1 MNLFAKVVTGI
12 FGKKSD
18 RDLKE
23 LLPRVQKINTLYDEF
38 KNLNGEELKKRF
50 NSIRQNLQEKL
61 DIERKTLLDKNFE
74 SNDINESLQKFE
86 NQYLDEHLYEVFAI
100 IKSACKQLM
109 GTEYNVMG
117 QKMKWEMIPFNV
129 QLLGGIVLHEGK
141 ISEMKTGEGKTLV
154 ATMPIILNAITG
166 KGVHVITVNDYLAE
180 RDSQWMSLI
189 YNYLGLSVGCIL
201 NQMNNTERKMMYE
214 KDITYGTNSQFGFDY
229 LRDNMCIKP
238 DEQVQKNH
246 FFAIV
251 DEVDSVLIDEAR
263 TPLIISG
270 NVDAPSNQ
278 QYTKWRNSIK
288 TIISKQTQL
297 VNKLVSQAEEI
308 LDKDEHEAGI
318 KLLMASRGAPKNKR
332 LMKVFQK
339 QGTQQLVHKI
349 ESEFIRDKKMNEID
363 EELYFSIDERAHV
376 IDLSEKGR
384 SFLSPDDPENFVIP
398 DIGEIYHDIENT
410 SGLTKNQ
417 ILSKKEE
424 AQVLHSE
431 RSDRIHSINQ
441 LLRAYSLYEKDV
453 EYIVQDGKV
462 LIVDEHT
469 GRVLHGRRFS
479 DGLHQALESKEQVS
493 IEKETQTMAT
503 ITIQNYFRMYEKL
516 SGMTGTAITE
526 SHEFMEIYKLDVVE
540 IPTNKTILRK
550 DNNDLVYRTKREKY
564 NAVIEKLKKLFQ
576 KGQPVLV
583 GTTSVEES
591 ETLSRMLRRSKI
603 PHNVL
608 NAKQHQSEADIVR
621 RAGQKSAITIS
632 TNMAGR
638 GTDIKLGDGIKDLG
652 GLLILG
658 TGRHESRRIDL
669 QLRGRAGRQ
678 GDPGESTFF
687 LSLEDDLMR
696 LFGSDRI
703 AKVMDRMGIEEGEV
717 ISHAM
722 VTKSIERAQQKVEG
736 RNFGIRKHLLEYDD
750 VMNQQREIVY
760 DRRTYALKGKN
771 INYVIKEILLE
782 YLESILSDCFDGNSI
797 SDQGLEDFENELL
810 SVTSVKVIID
820 EKHKNIEVLKDEISK
835 QINEILEYKK
845 SSIEPSVF
853 DEFQKWVLLRTTD
866 EKWREHLYAM
876 DRLREGIGLRAYGQ
890 KNPLIEYK
898 KEGFGMFT
906 DMMFDT
912 NREIIKRIVR
922 TNISVQGNKRVQN
935 VKVANNLKMEQNT
948 PVGLGIVPPPSG
960 SQNSQQPSSFAQQSS
975 NKIQPIK
982 IDKKIGRNDQC
993 VCGSG
998 KKYKKCCG
1006 K

>member
-1 MNLFAKVVTGI
+1 MNLLTKIVTGI

-23 LLPRVQKINTLYDEF
+23 LLPRVKKINTLYDEI
-38 KNLNGEELKKRF
+38 KNLNSENLKKRF
-50 NSIRQNLQEKL
+50 NSIRQNLQKRL
-61 DIERKTLLDKNFE
+61 DIERKSLLDKNFE
-74 SNDINESLQKFE
+74 SNEIDESLQKFE
-86 NQYLDEHLYEVFAI
+86 NNYLDEHLYEIFAI

-117 QKMKWEMIPFNV
+117 QKTKWEMIPFDV

-201 NQMNNTERKMMYE
+201 NQMNNSERKMMYE
-214 KDITYGTNSQFGFDY
+214 RDITYGTNSQFGFDY
-229 LRDNMCIKP
+229 LRDNMCIQP

-278 QYTKWRNSIK
+278 QYTRWRNSIK

-297 VNKLVSQAEEI
+297 VNKLVSQGEEI
-308 LDKDEHEAGI
+308 LNKDEHEAGI

-349 ESEFIRDKKMNEID
+349 ESEYIRDKKMNEID

-398 DIGEIYHDIENT
+398 DIGEIYHDIENK
-410 SGLTKNQ
+410 SGLTKNE
-417 ILSKKEE
+417 IMSKKEE
-424 AQVLHSE
+424 AQALHSE

-540 IPTNKTILRK
+540 IPTNKTIIRK

-564 NAVIEKLKKLFQ
+564 NAVIEKLKELFQ
-576 KGQPVLV
+576 NGQPVLV

-638 GTDIKLGDGIKDLG
+638 GTDIKLGEGIKDVG

-760 DRRTYALKGKN
+760 DRRNYALKGKN
-771 INYVIKEILLE
+771 VNDVIEEILFE
-782 YLESILSDCFDGNSI
+782 YLESISSDCFEGNII
-797 SDQGLEDFENELL
+797 SDKGLEDFDNELL
-810 SVTSVKVIID
+810 NVTSVKIIID
-820 EKHKNIEVLKDEISK
+820 EKHKNIEFLKNEISK

-845 SSIEPSVF
+845 SSIGPSVF

-935 VKVANNLKMEQNT
+935 LKVANNLKLEQNA

-960 SQNSQQPSSFAQQSS
+960 SQGSQQSRSFPQQPA

-982 IDKKIGRNDQC
+982 ADKKIGRNDQC